1 MDEMNLGPEA
11 QELHDSI
18 VAEIQSGVLKLKD
31 GLPFGTGDETEMQY
45 DVTLRELTAG
55 DLIDAQA
62 AAEKLVMSK
71 EGPILVSS
79 PSRMGLEMLRRQ
91 IASVGCIKGPLS
103 MALIRKLSADD
114 FQRLSL
120 ATEMYDMAVAA
131 SLTQERG
138 EWLRCRND
146 IEKAA
151 TAIGVILKSG
161 PEWALSLP
169 LSRFFRHCQQAKTLS
184 QYHR

>member
-71 EGPILVSS
+71 EGPVLVSS
-79 PSRMGLEMLRRQ
+79 PSGWDWK
-91 IASVGCIKGPLS
+91 CC
-103 MALIRKLSADD
+103 AD
-114 FQRLSL
+114 RLP
-120 ATEMYDMAVAA
+120 AWAA
-131 SLTQERG
+131 SKA
-138 EWLRCRND
+138 RCR
-146 IEKAA
+146 
-151 TAIGVILKSG
+151 
-161 PEWALSLP
+161 W
-169 LSRFFRHCQQAKTLS
+169 R
-184 QYHR
+184 

>member
-1 MDEMNLGPEA
+1 M
-11 QELHDSI
+11 
-18 VAEIQSGVLKLKD
+18 
-31 GLPFGTGDETEMQY
+31 T
-45 DVTLRELTAG
+45 VTLRELTAG

-114 FQRLSL
+114 FSVCRWPQKC
-120 ATEMYDMAVAA
+120 T
-131 SLTQERG
+131 T
-138 EWLRCRND
+138 WL
-146 IEKAA
+146 
-151 TAIGVILKSG
+151 
-161 PEWALSLP
+161 W
-169 LSRFFRHCQQAKTLS
+169 Q
-184 QYHR
+184 HR

>member
-55 DLIDAQA
+55 DMIDAQA

-71 EGPILVSS
+71 EGPVLVSS

-103 MALIRKLSADD
+103 MALIRKLSVDD

-120 ATEMYDMAVAA
+120 VHRNVRHGCGGIADTRTGA
-131 SLTQERG
+131 SG
-138 EWLRCRND
+138 CGAGMILRKRRQR
-146 IEKAA
+146 
-151 TAIGVILKSG
+151 L
-161 PEWALSLP
+161 AL
-169 LSRFFRHCQQAKTLS
+169 F
-184 QYHR
+184 

>member
-1 MDEMNLGPEA
+1 MDEMNLSPEA
-11 QELHDSI
+11 QELRDSI
-18 VAEIQSGVLKLKD
+18 VAELQSGGLKLKD

-55 DLIDAQA
+55 DLIDARA

-71 EGPILVSS
+71 EGPVLVSS

-103 MALIRKLSADD
+103 LALMRKLSVDD

-120 ATEMYDMAVAA
+120 ATEMHDMAVAA

>member
-1 MDEMNLGPEA
+1 MDEMNLSPEA
-11 QELHDSI
+11 QELRDSI
-18 VAEIQSGVLKLKD
+18 VAELQSGGLKLKD

-71 EGPILVSS
+71 EGPVLVSS

-103 MALIRKLSADD
+103 LALMRKLS
-114 FQRLSL
+114 
-120 ATEMYDMAVAA
+120 V
-131 SLTQERG
+131 
-138 EWLRCRND
+138 
-146 IEKAA
+146 
-151 TAIGVILKSG
+151 
-161 PEWALSLP
+161 
-169 LSRFFRHCQQAKTLS
+169 
-184 QYHR
+184 

>member
-1 MDEMNLGPEA
+1 MDEMNLSPEA
-11 QELHDSI
+11 QELRDSI
-18 VAEIQSGVLKLKD
+18 VAELQSGGLKLKD

-71 EGPILVSS
+71 EGPVLVSS

-103 MALIRKLSADD
+103 LALMRKLSVDD

-120 ATEMYDMAVAA
+120 ATEMHDMAVAS

-138 EWLRCRND
+138 RV
-146 IEKAA
+146 AA
-151 TAIGVILKSG
+151 V
-161 PEWALSLP
+161 PE
-169 LSRFFRHCQQAKTLS
+169 
-184 QYHR
+184 